1 MRHSPVRR
9 TLLLA
14 AASVPFTSACTS
26 WAGRAGGSA
35 AAQDRLAALESA
47 AGGRLGVAALNTAN
61 GARISHRASERF
73 PLCSTF
79 KVLAAS
85 AILQRSAAESG
96 LLQRRIAYT
105 KDELVAYSPVTGK
118 HAGEGM
124 TVSDLCAAALQYSD
138 NTAAN
143 LLMNILGGPAAVT
156 AFARSIGD
164 DAFRLDR
171 WETELNTAIPGD
183 PRDTSTPASMS
194 RSLRRLALGDALGA
208 AERGRLVA
216 WMRGNT
222 TGATRIRAG
231 VPADWQVADKTGSGD
246 YGAANDVAV
255 AWPSGKPP
263 VVMAIYFTQGDKD
276 AAYRNDVL
284 ATAARIVAETIG
296 QAGMA

>member
-1 MRHSPVRR
+1 MTHLPVRR

-14 AASVPFTSACTS
+14 AASVPFAGAACTS
-26 WAGRAGGSA
+26 WAGKTGGSS

-47 AGGRLGVAALNTAN
+47 AGGRLGVAALNSAN
-61 GARISHRASERF
+61 GARISHRANERF

-85 AILQRSAAESG
+85 AILQRSAVQSG

-105 KDELVAYSPVTGK
+105 KDELVAYSPITGE

-124 TVSDLCAAALQYSD
+124 TVAELCAAALQYSD

-143 LLMNILGGPAAVT
+143 LLMKMLGGPSAVT

-164 DAFRLDR
+164 AEFRLDR

-183 PRDTSTPASMS
+183 ARDTSTPAAMAG
-194 RSLRRLALGDALGA
+194 SLQRLALGDALGG
-208 AERGRLVA
+208 AERDRLVH

-222 TGATRIRAG
+222 TGAARIRAG

-246 YGAANDVAV
+246 YGTANDVAV
-255 AWPSGKPP
+255 AWPPGKPP
-263 VVMAIYFTQGDKD
+263 LVLAIYFTQRGKDAKD

-284 ATAARIVAETIG
+284 ATAARIVAE
-296 QAGMA
+296 AVA